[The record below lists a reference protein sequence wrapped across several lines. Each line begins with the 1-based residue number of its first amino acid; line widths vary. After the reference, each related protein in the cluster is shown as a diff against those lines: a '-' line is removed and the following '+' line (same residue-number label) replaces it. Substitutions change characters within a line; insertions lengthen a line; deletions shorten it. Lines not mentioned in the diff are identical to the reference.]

1 MFDINWFKSHYSD
14 ILIIALIIIIFFIF
28 KLIISK
34 FTKRFNLNK
43 SIGRVLNYTFIII
56 IIEFAKPKIVLSS
69 LLDTVSIFIEVSLII
84 FIFYNLIINVYI
96 KDYLIAY
103 KGKQIKHIL
112 IDIIKLIFLT
122 FFILIILRTVFKVD
136 LITILT
142 PSAILTAIIGLSM
155 KDTIG
160 NLISGLII
168 QIEKPFDVGDWI
180 KIDDYVGQI
189 AEINWRYTKLKT
201 LDNTFLIIPNNNIS
215 SGNLLNYNRPEKEMR
230 ILLEIG
236 VSYDTPPDKL
246 KSIIKKVLSSSVH
259 VAKSKDVHVY
269 LKKYNDFTIDYDI
282 AFWIKEYK
290 FTREARDE
298 VYSAL
303 WYEFKLA
310 GIEIPYPIR
319 TIINKE
325 SKQNETEMD
334 KILVSDF
341 KKLEIFNTLS
351 ETTIENIIRFSAIH
365 SYPRNFIIIE
375 ENEHGE
381 SMFIILEGIAE
392 VFKNNKKISELKSGD
407 FFGEMS
413 LLTGE
418 RRSATVI
425 TKTECKVVEIS
436 RPVFKVF
443 LERDKKLIDAV
454 NKIFKQRIDKL
465 KKNRIESN
473 DIKEIEKNLFAKFKK
488 LFNFS

>member
-1 MFDINWFKSHYSD
+1 MFDINWLKSHYSD
-14 ILIIALIIIIFFIF
+14 ILIIAFIVIIFFFF

-56 IIEFAKPKIVLSS
+56 IIEFTKPKIALSP

-96 KDYLIAY
+96 KDYLIHY

-112 IDIIKLIFLT
+112 IDIIKLVFLT
-122 FFILIILRTVFKVD
+122 IFILTILRTVFKVD

-189 AEINWRYTKLKT
+189 TEINWRYTKLKT
-201 LDNTFLIIPNNNIS
+201 LDNIFLIIPNNNIS

-246 KSIIKKVLSSSVH
+246 KSVVKKVLLSSIH
-259 VAKSKDVHVY
+259 VDKSKDVNVY
-269 LKKYNDFTIDYDI
+269 LKRYNDFSIDYDI

-298 VYSAL
+298 IYSAL

-310 GIEIPYPIR
+310 GIEIPFPIR

-325 SKQNETEMD
+325 PTQIESKID
-334 KILVSDF
+334 KNLVSDF

-351 ETTIENIIRFSAIH
+351 ETTIENLIRFSNIH
-365 SYPRNFIIIE
+365 TYPENFIIIE
-375 ENEHGE
+375 ENEQGE
-381 SMFIILEGIAE
+381 SMFIILDGLVE
-392 VFKNNKKISELKSGD
+392 VFKDNKKLSELKSGD

-418 RRSATVI
+418 RRSATVV
-425 TKTECKVVEIS
+425 TKSECKIVEIS

-443 LERDKKLIDAV
+443 LEKDKKLMDAV
-454 NKIFKQRIDKL
+454 NKIFQQRIADL
-465 KKNRIESN
+465 KKNRITSK

-488 LFNFS
+488 LFNLN